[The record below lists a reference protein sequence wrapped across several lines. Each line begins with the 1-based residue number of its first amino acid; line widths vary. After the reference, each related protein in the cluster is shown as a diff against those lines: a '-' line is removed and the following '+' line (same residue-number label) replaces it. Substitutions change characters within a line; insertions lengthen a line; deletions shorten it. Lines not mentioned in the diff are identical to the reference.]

1 MLLICWRWG
10 FLSKIPEQV
19 KEMKRKEIWLK
30 ETFTVTEKISEW
42 ITKKISV
49 KIRFQK
55 TKTKKK
61 G

>member
-30 ETFTVTEKISEW
+30 ETFTVTEKIIEW
-42 ITKKISV
+42 ITKKLAW
-49 KIRFQK
+49 KYDFKK